1 MKYYQLP
8 TFMPKNTFYNKN
20 FMNSSKNK
28 INNRYYLNNNNRIL
42 PLTKPKRIKSLS
54 TTRKQQIKP
63 NANFYLS
70 NVNFYNSSTL
80 PKMDFLEKNSYNNI
94 NSNINKNSSKTV
106 PKKNTLYKIK
116 TSDTPLNFKQ
126 NLKKIKLLN
135 NANNMENNSYDNKI
149 INSTNKFIHNNYINF
164 NNFDFKPN
172 LNYGNE
178 STLER
183 LLNENYT
190 LYQEAKHSINSFD
203 LISAYGVNTYRGIFR
218 NYNED
223 RVSII
228 VNAKNPKKNI
238 NNNENNKWPNIS
250 FFGIFDGHAGNKC
263 SEYLKYNLHHFIFN
277 SSQFP
282 NFPLKAIELGFKNCE
297 NSYMKSIHNKTRNQY
312 SDYSG
317 SCAIIVLI
325 IDDMCYIANLGDS
338 RAIYSYDTG
347 TKFYQLSR
355 DQKPNDP
362 KEKKRIYRAGGS
374 IFKASLSQY
383 GFPFTIK
390 ESDLGFKIPF
400 RILPGRLAVSIYL
413 IIQVARAFG
422 DVEAKIPNLGGNPK
436 VLIAQ
441 PCITTFRIDE
451 KSDFILIGCKDIFL

>member
-1 MKYYQLP
+1 MKTQADFFKRSVQKMAILGNNNNNMKYYQLP

-20 FMNSSKNK
+20 FLNHSKNK
-28 INNRYYLNNNNRIL
+28 VNNRYYLNNNNRIL
-42 PLTKPKRIKSLS
+42 PLTNSKKIKSLS
-54 TTRKQQIKP
+54 TTHKQPIKS
-63 NANFYLS
+63 NNNFYLS
-70 NVNFYNSSTL
+70 NVNFYNSNTL
-80 PKMDFLEKNSYNNI
+80 PKMDILENI
-94 NSNINKNSSKTV
+94 NNHNIKNLNINKNSSKTV

-116 TSDTPLNFKQ
+116 TSGTPLNLNQ

-135 NANNMENNSYDNKI
+135 NANNNMENNNFDNKTL
-149 INSTNKFIHNNYINF
+149 NSTNKFVNNNYINF
-164 NNFDFKPN
+164 SNFDFKSN
-172 LNYGNE
+172 LNFGNE
-178 STLER
+178 STLEKI
-183 LLNENYT
+183 LNENYA
-190 LYQEAKHSINSFD
+190 LYQEAKHSVNSFD

-263 SEYLKYNLHHFIFN
+263 SEYLKNNLHHFIFN
-277 SSQFP
+277 SNQFP

-297 NSYMKSIHNKTRNQY
+297 NSYIKSIHNKTRNQY
-312 SDYSG
+312 YDYSG

-362 KEKKRIYRAGGS
+362 KEKKRIYKAGGS

-383 GFPFTIK
+383 GLPFTIK

-400 RILPGRLAVSIYL
+400 RILPGRLAVSISL
-413 IIQVARAFG
+413 II
-422 DVEAKIPNLGGNPK
+422 
-436 VLIAQ
+436 
-441 PCITTFRIDE
+441 
-451 KSDFILIGCKDIFL
+451 